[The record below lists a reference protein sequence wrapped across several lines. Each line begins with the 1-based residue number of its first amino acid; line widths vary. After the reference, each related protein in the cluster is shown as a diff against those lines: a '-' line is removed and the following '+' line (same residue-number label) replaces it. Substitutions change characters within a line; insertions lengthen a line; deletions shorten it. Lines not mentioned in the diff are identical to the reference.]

1 MKELQLNLIMG
12 EILKISLLTFSH
24 ISLVKHHRKPQISD
38 GDEMGNV
45 EIFFGS
51 HLEYLLQHFN
61 III

>member
-1 MKELQLNLIMG
+1 MG

-61 III
+61 IFI